1 MLDIY
6 GIRHSSLYTFGS
18 ATKQD
23 TPPKNITATK
33 NDWYIHLTDVN
44 FIKLTGN
51 CDIYAM
57 MYFDKPVFRTI
68 KQPLMFIQRLADILY
83 SPKRKYE
90 DAYVFFNTTLS
101 PSFQLFTYPPMYET
115 FNIS

>member
-6 GIRHSSLYTFGS
+6 DIRHSSLYTFAY

-23 TPPKNITATK
+23 APKNITATR

-44 FIKLTGN
+44 LIKLTEN
-51 CDIYAM
+51 CNIYAM
-57 MYFDKPVFRTI
+57 MYFDKPVFHTI

-83 SPKRKYE
+83 SPNRKYE
-90 DAYVFFNTTLS
+90 DVFFNTTLS
-101 PSFQLFTYPPMYET
+101 PSFQLFTYPPMYGT
-115 FNIS
+115 FTIS